1 MVCALPTDNLR
12 LESKQA
18 ILAASCR
25 KSVVPVLFLGAAA
38 PVSQTETLS
47 EPGTLEPTVVLGC
60 SKPSEGCSE
69 GREQP
74 RLRLAS
80 LKSDLKVVMRKEE
93 LNTQHGVCLVLH
105 GGETQA
111 VVEPRCGDMG
121 PVPTRFIGQVY
132 RAASSLLRSA
142 WVCPQR
148 VGWESLRDP

>member
-12 LESKQA
+12 HESKQA
-18 ILAASCR
+18 ILSASCR

-47 EPGTLEPTVVLGC
+47 EPGTLELTVVLGC

-93 LNTQHGVCLVLH
+93 LTPLTLQAVCLVFY
-105 GGETQA
+105 GGKPKQWQNL
-111 VVEPRCGDMG
+111 G
-121 PVPTRFIGQVY
+121 
-132 RAASSLLRSA
+132 
-142 WVCPQR
+142 
-148 VGWESLRDP
+148 VGA